1 MKNYRNAFVKPHQT
15 IKETMQIM
23 TSSALSLAIV
33 IDDDDRLLGVA
44 TDGDIRRAL
53 LQDIPLHQE
62 IATIMIKEPIFV
74 TSNIPDEDI
83 RQLMLEK
90 SIREVPVVDFEKR
103 VVGLKLWGDFLQIPQ
118 RPNVVVLMAGGLGSR
133 LLPLTEEVPKPL
145 LKVGDKPILETIIR
159 HLKSYG
165 FSEFIISLNYLSEKI
180 KEYFGDG
187 SALGVN
193 IQYIEEKTRM
203 GTAGALSLIQRPLE
217 HPLIVMNGDLLT
229 TINFNSFLSFH
240 EANQF
245 NLTIGA
251 RNYSYQIP
259 YGILELS
266 QNQVLN
272 VIEKPTYRYFVNG
285 GIYLLTPE
293 ILIRIPKETHYD
305 MTDLIR
311 DSIKAGEKV
320 GCFPITEYWLD
331 IGMHHDFNQANV
343 DYHLIF
349 DPENQ

>member
-1 MKNYRNAFVKPHQT
+1 
-15 IKETMQIM
+15 
-23 TSSALSLAIV
+23 
-33 IDDDDRLLGVA
+33 
-44 TDGDIRRAL
+44 
-53 LQDIPLHQE
+53 
-62 IATIMIKEPIFV
+62 
-74 TSNIPDEDI
+74 
-83 RQLMLEK
+83 MLEK

-103 VVGLKLWGDFLQIPQ
+103 VVGLKLWGDFLQVPQ

-133 LLPLTEEVPKPL
+133 LLPLTEEIPKPL

-165 FSEFIISLNYLSEKI
+165 FSEFIISLNYLSDKI

-203 GTAGALSLIQRPLE
+203 GTAGALSLIRSPLE

-266 QNQVLN
+266 QNRVLD
-272 VIEKPTYRYFVNG
+272 VIEKPIYRYFVNG
-285 GIYLLTPE
+285 GIYLLAPE
-293 ILIRIPKETHYD
+293 VLTRIPKETHFD

-311 DSIKAGEKV
+311 DIIKAGEKV

-343 DYHLIF
+343 DYQLIF